1 MSETQPRVR
10 YRRIHWR
17 CFHCGETFTREQEKW
32 ARQHF
37 GRNDGALPVCQMRVP
52 GEHHLLTALRRA
64 EEELARHRAEDTDL
78 IRAMYEMSADHA
90 QALRRVEERGYNK
103 GVSEGR
109 EYYEAALASAQAE
122 NERLREALSEI
133 SRATTP
139 PEQHGHYLAHRSA
152 VKIARAAVSNTD
164 GGEG

>member
-1 MSETQPRVR
+1 MSEVELISRLRTRADQ
-10 YRRIHWR
+10 YRQS
-17 CFHCGETFTREQEKW
+17 GPS
-32 ARQHF
+32 A
-37 GRNDGALPVCQMRVP
+37 
-52 GEHHLLTALRRA
+52 EHTASMLDEA
-64 EEELARHRAEDTDL
+64 A
-78 IRAMYEMSADHA
+78 
-90 QALRRVEERGYNK
+90 
-103 GVSEGR
+103 
-109 EYYEAALASAQAE
+109 AALASAQAE

>member
-1 MSETQPRVR
+1 MSEQAWKAAF
-10 YRRIHWR
+10 RRFGGCTSCALGLWEP
-17 CFHCGETFTREQEKW
+17 CTDCLGTGW
-32 ARQHF
+32 AY
-37 GRNDGALPVCQMRVP
+37 GVP
-52 GEHHLLTALRRA
+52 A
-64 EEELARHRAEDTDL
+64 EVLEAKAEIDDL
-78 IRAMYEMSADHA
+78 H
-90 QALRRVEERGYNK
+90 
-103 GVSEGR
+103 
-109 EYYEAALASAQAE
+109 AALASAQAE